1 MYPKFFYKKTILFTN
16 SRGKIPNWLWE
27 SMDLAE
33 HLHFRMN
40 KHLPK
45 PRRHARRRH
54 AKPMGAKPMVVVD
67 FADDI
72 TRRIDVLTKSVEKAI
87 QSKPFFRIYSK

>member
-1 MYPKFFYKKTILFTN
+1 
-16 SRGKIPNWLWE
+16 
-27 SMDLAE
+27 MDLAE

-40 KHLPK
+40 KPLPK

-54 AKPMGAKPMVVVD
+54 ARRRHARPMGAKPMVVVD

>member
-1 MYPKFFYKKTILFTN
+1 
-16 SRGKIPNWLWE
+16 
-27 SMDLAE
+27 MDLAE

-40 KHLPK
+40 KPLPK
-45 PRRHARRRH
+45 TRRHARRRH
-54 AKPMGAKPMVVVD
+54 ARRRHARRRHARPMGAKPMVVVD

-87 QSKPFFRIYSK
+87 QSRPFFRIYSK